1 MYLYFSDS
9 VHSFIVIA
17 KDVNYDLL
25 QLENSRCNR
34 LPIILTY
41 KCTLVLPISRSIPLY
56 ISLQMPTRLLMLTED
71 SIIYTRNNTTVECY
85 YCINNTR
92 SNLTFWQK
100 TSRQRK
106 IKRLSAFARN
116 VRPRIPYIGQ
126 AFHIP
131 ISISTLPTR
140 HSTT

>member
-1 MYLYFSDS
+1 M
-9 VHSFIVIA
+9 
-17 KDVNYDLL
+17 
-25 QLENSRCNR
+25 
-34 LPIILTY
+34 
-41 KCTLVLPISRSIPLY
+41 LPISRSIPLY

-126 AFHIP
+126 PFYIP

-140 HSTT
+140 HSTFIERLITAILIIIPTQVLLKFVTYLHIMLYHYLLAVKQ